1 VASTAGDG
9 WDLAA
14 LPLFAGVSA
23 ADIGEIARLA
33 SVIDYP
39 AGSIIFTEGDP
50 ADALYIVLR
59 GQVAIRCC
67 NRWGQEQTL
76 ATLESGA
83 MLGEVALLA
92 DEPRAGT
99 AVTLADSVVL
109 RLTEGAFLALL
120 KQGSSAAQQ
129 ILYNLAR
136 GLASRLGEVA
146 QRLMRLL
153 ADQSQV
159 RVVPQEDELDALRRK
174 LFTEWKF

>member
-1 VASTAGDG
+1 VTGHAGGG

-23 ADIGEIARLA
+23 ADITKIAPLA
-33 SVIDYP
+33 AAIDYP
-39 AGSIIFTEGDP
+39 ADSVIFAEGDP
-50 ADALYIVLR
+50 ADALYVVLR

-83 MLGEVALLA
+83 MVGEVALLT

-99 AVTLADSVVL
+99 AVAVVDTTVL
-109 RLTEGAFLALL
+109 RLTHESFMALL
-120 KQGSSAAQQ
+120 KQSSGVGHQ

-153 ADQSQV
+153 ADQSQM
-159 RVVPQEDELDALRRK
+159 RIVPQEDELDELRRK
-174 LFTEWKF
+174 LLTDWKF

>member
-1 VASTAGDG
+1 VSSHAVDE
-9 WDLAA
+9 WDLTAI
-14 LPLFAGVSA
+14 PLFAGVA
-23 ADIGEIARLA
+23 AVDIAEIARLVT
-33 SVIDYP
+33 VIDYP
-39 AGSIIFTEGDP
+39 AGSIIFADGD
-50 ADALYIVLR
+50 AAEALYVVLR

-83 MLGEVALLA
+83 MLGEVALLT

-99 AVTLADSVVL
+99 AVSVTDATVL
-109 RLTEGAFLALL
+109 RLTQEAFLALL
-120 KQGSSAAQQ
+120 KQGSVVGHQ

-136 GLASRLGEVA
+136 GLASRIGEVA

-159 RVVPQEDELDALRRK
+159 RIVPQEDELDALRRK